1 MSRSLLDLLHGRLNE
16 WVNDD
21 DDDDLS
27 DCTYLSVEEAEKNGD
42 KNALTTQH
50 NPHHIYT
57 LSINTV
63 CRSLHGVRKTHKTV
77 CWQDYFFKLYV
88 KFHWISVSGTS
99 LVTMDASHY
108 TKTLYLHS
116 LGVATRTLSVAQC
129 FLVFTF
135 MIYFYYASSRLPSR
149 LPFRKKYNINSF
161 ASQEIPGR

>member
-1 MSRSLLDLLHGRLNE
+1 MNE
-16 WVNDD
+16 WMMTMMMIWVTVRTSP
-21 DDDDLS
+21 LRKQKR
-27 DCTYLSVEEAEKNGD
+27 TATK
-42 KNALTTQH
+42 TPWQH
-50 NPHHIYT
+50 NTTHIT
-57 LSINTV
+57 PTRCLLM